1 MSIKVTRAAKNALQ
15 TGIAATIIR
24 RSSGGQIC
32 QHGYILCGD
41 GRVLRAYWDRSEPSD
56 SCLQDAAILRQTWAS
71 ALLDA
76 CNS

>member
-1 MSIKVTRAAKNALQ
+1 MSVKISRAAKNALQ

-24 RSSGGQIC
+24 
-32 QHGYILCGD
+32 
-41 GRVLRAYWDRSEPSD
+41 
-56 SCLQDAAILRQTWAS
+56 QTWAS